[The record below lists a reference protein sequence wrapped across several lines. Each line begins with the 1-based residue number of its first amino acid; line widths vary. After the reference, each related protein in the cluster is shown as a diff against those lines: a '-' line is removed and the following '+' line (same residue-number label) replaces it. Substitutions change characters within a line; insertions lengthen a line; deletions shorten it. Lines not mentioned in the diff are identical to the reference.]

1 MPNVAP
7 LHATDPRRV
16 GHYRLTGRIAE
27 MPAEGP
33 VFLAATE
40 NQNPV
45 TLTLLDAD
53 WTHNGAARDRFTAE
67 ARAARRVAPFC
78 TARIIDAGLD
88 DGLAYLV
95 REYVAGPSL
104 TEFVA
109 DRGPLR
115 DRSLTALAV
124 GTATGLAAIHQAGL
138 VHGQFGPEHV
148 VLGLSGPRVVGFG
161 VTPPYG
167 SATPAADM
175 LAWGRTILFAA
186 TGWAKAD
193 DWDLAALSEPLR
205 GVVARSIGRE
215 PGGRPPARTAVLEL
229 LGDDQSADPLAEGS
243 RLAVSAA
250 YRPPAEPA
258 PEPAGEPPQAA
269 ARRSGAIWWV
279 VGIMACVV
287 AIAVAVHVL
296 QNQGSGPAPSGR
308 RASAAQPPAGSS
320 GRNRSSP
327 STSASATAAGSIP
340 GSLAGSWSGQAN
352 QQTDVFTVHVK
363 LVKGASTGS
372 IRYSGVAFSC
382 TGLLSVMA
390 DAGGALTMHQGITVG
405 RRTCANGLVTLRPEA
420 SGSLLFKFTGAAG
433 PAAEGSLT
441 RQ

>member
-33 VFLAATE
+33 VFLAATA

-109 DRGPLR
+109 GQGPLR
-115 DRSLTALAV
+115 GRSLAALAV

-148 VLGLSGPRVVGFG
+148 VLGVSGPRVVGFG

-175 LAWGRTILFAA
+175 LAWGYTILFAA
-186 TGWAKAD
+186 TGRAKAD
-193 DWDLAALSEPLR
+193 DRDLDALSEPLR
-205 GVVARSIGRE
+205 GVVARCIGLE
-215 PGGRPPARTAVLEL
+215 PAGRPPARSAVLEL
-229 LGDDQSADPLAEGS
+229 LGDDESADPLAEGS
-243 RLAVSAA
+243 RLAVNAA

-258 PEPAGEPPQAA
+258 GDPPQAA
-269 ARRSGAIWWV
+269 PRQPGAIWWV
-279 VGIMACVV
+279 IGIMACVV

-296 QNQGSGPAPSGR
+296 QNQGSGPTRADR
-308 RASAAQPPAGSS
+308 RASAAQLPAGSS
-320 GRNRSSP
+320 GGNRSVP
-327 STSASATAAGSIP
+327 STSAPAAGTASIP

-352 QQTDVFTVHVK
+352 QQTDVFTVHIK
-363 LVKGASTGS
+363 LAKGASAGS
-372 IRYSGVAFSC
+372 IHYSGVAFSC
-382 TGLLSVMA
+382 TGLLSVVA
-390 DAGGALTMHQGITVG
+390 EAGGTLTMHQSITVG
-405 RRTCANGLVTLRPEA
+405 RHTCANGVVALRPGA

>member
-7 LHATDPRRV
+7 LHANDPRRV
-16 GHYRLTGRIAE
+16 GHYQLTGRIAE

-33 VFLAATE
+33 VFLAATA
-40 NQNPV
+40 NQNQV
-45 TLTLLDAD
+45 TLTLLEAD
-53 WTHNGAARDRFTAE
+53 WTQNGAARDRFTAE

-109 DRGPLR
+109 GQGPLR
-115 DRSLTALAV
+115 GRSLAALAV

-148 VLGLSGPRVVGFG
+148 VLGVSGPRVVGFG
-161 VTPPYG
+161 ITPPYG
-167 SATPAADM
+167 SATPAADV

-186 TGWAKAD
+186 TGQAGAD
-193 DWDLAALSEPLR
+193 ARDLDALAEPLR
-205 GVVARSIGRE
+205 TLVARCIGPE
-215 PGGRPPARTAVLEL
+215 PVGRPPARSAVLEL
-229 LGDDQSADPLAEGS
+229 LGHDEPADPLAEGS
-243 RLAVSAA
+243 RLAVRAA
-250 YRPPAEPA
+250 YQPPAEPA
-258 PEPAGEPPQAA
+258 DRPPHTT
-269 ARRSGAIWWV
+269 ARRSGAIWWA
-279 VGIMACVV
+279 VGVMACVL

-296 QNQGSGPAPSGR
+296 QNQGSGPARADR
-308 RASAAQPPAGSS
+308 RASAAQLQAGSS
-320 GRNRSSP
+320 GSIRSSP
-327 STSASATAAGSIP
+327 STSAPGAGAGSIP

-363 LVKGASTGS
+363 LVKGAPAGS
-372 IRYSGVAFSC
+372 IRYSGAAFSC
-382 TGLLSVMA
+382 TGLLSVVS

-405 RRTCANGLVTLRPEA
+405 KRTCANGGVTLRPGTA
-420 SGSLLFKFTGAAG
+420 GSLLFKFTGAAG
-433 PAAEGSLT
+433 PAAEGSLA